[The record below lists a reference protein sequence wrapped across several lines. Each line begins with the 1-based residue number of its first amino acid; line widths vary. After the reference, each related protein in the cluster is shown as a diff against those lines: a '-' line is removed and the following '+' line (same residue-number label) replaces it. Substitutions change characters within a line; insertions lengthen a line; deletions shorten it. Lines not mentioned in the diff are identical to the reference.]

1 MWSQPSDPA
10 FNARFIPQP
19 KHAETRF
26 VGSWVCPCLT
36 CAVPLAWEWCLEAWV
51 CPPAYNPLKPYSK
64 VGMTHLTFTYADSLL
79 ERSQNCFGL
88 CWVIGVGCVPE
99 EHDVSSEFHDE
110 PMKNL
115 AFFVCFFLAMNGSL
129 GSGDSTKGHLCL
141 CGDGCSSTTK
151 CWSYCLNKHCE
162 RSPLPCF
169 RQISIWATFG
179 FQVDGTTLMYCCIS
193 TTTIKMLKF
202 LSLYIYMPHCVVH
215 IYFSNGYSNHKPSSV
230 TRASPCFR
238 FMDL

>member
-1 MWSQPSDPA
+1 MSRAKFVWRTSMWSQPSDPA

-88 CWVIGVGCVPE
+88 CWVIGVGCLPE
-99 EHDVSSEFHDE
+99 EHNDIMRHLSFMIHNDIMRHLSFMMNRWRIWHF
-110 PMKNL
+110 L
-115 AFFVCFFLAMNGSL
+115 FFWG
-129 GSGDSTKGHLCL
+129 G
-141 CGDGCSSTTK
+141 
-151 CWSYCLNKHCE
+151 
-162 RSPLPCF
+162 
-169 RQISIWATFG
+169 Q
-179 FQVDGTTLMYCCIS
+179 
-193 TTTIKMLKF
+193 
-202 LSLYIYMPHCVVH
+202 
-215 IYFSNGYSNHKPSSV
+215 
-230 TRASPCFR
+230 
-238 FMDL
+238 

>member
-1 MWSQPSDPA
+1 MVFGSMA
-10 FNARFIPQP
+10 F
-19 KHAETRF
+19 
-26 VGSWVCPCLT
+26 
-36 CAVPLAWEWCLEAWV
+36 
-51 CPPAYNPLKPYSK
+51 CPPAYNPLKPYLQ
-64 VGMTHLTFTYADSLL
+64 VGRYDSLNIYVRADSLL
-79 ERSQNCFGL
+79 ERFQNCFGL

-202 LSLYIYMPHCVVH
+202 LSLYIYIYMPHCVVH